1 MIRIT
6 YKSARDSE
14 PQNLTT
20 PKKGSWIDATNPDA
34 KDLADLAKLLDLDEA
49 TLKDALDPYEAPRIE
64 VDQNDVYIFTRYC
77 RPGSNKST
85 STEPLLILYT
95 PTQVVT
101 VSPKPAEFLDKVAEA
116 SPTTTQK
123 TKFVLGVLKEVNA
136 TYMDYLNKV
145 TRETFRIRRG
155 MSQESLSG
163 KDFLDV
169 IDIEEDLNEML
180 TSLQPYSIVLESI
193 FSGKY
198 MDMHAEDQ
206 ELVEDLKL
214 STSEIIELTR
224 SRLRTLENIR
234 DVHSTISTNS
244 LNATFKRLTSIS
256 IFMAIPTIVGGLYG
270 MNVAL
275 PFDKHP
281 AAFWIVLAVISTAV
295 FSTIVYFRRKNW
307 L

>member
-1 MIRIT
+1 
-6 YKSARDSE
+6 
-14 PQNLTT
+14 
-20 PKKGSWIDATNPDA
+20 
-34 KDLADLAKLLDLDEA
+34 
-49 TLKDALDPYEAPRIE
+49 
-64 VDQNDVYIFTRYC
+64 
-77 RPGSNKST
+77 
-85 STEPLLILYT
+85 
-95 PTQVVT
+95 
-101 VSPKPAEFLDKVAEA
+101 
-116 SPTTTQK
+116 
-123 TKFVLGVLKEVNA
+123 
-136 TYMDYLNKV
+136 MDYLNKV